1 MNAMNSKNVKLLLLL
16 SMVGLSSVLLTSC
29 KEELF
34 ATVTFTETGSDL
46 GGDVTGDGGSR
57 TQSFKWNNSLQTV
70 DWNMDIT
77 ASSGGSFNLSIADA
91 DGNNVLNQTL
101 VVGQGDDSKSGV
113 SNSGTAGEWTVTVTL
128 TDFNGDGSFSI
139 SPGN

>member
-1 MNAMNSKNVKLLLLL
+1 MNAMKSKNVKLLLLL
-16 SMVGLSSVLLTSC
+16 SIVGLSSVLLTSC

-57 TQSFKWNNSLQTV
+57 TQSYKWNNS
-70 DWNMDIT
+70 
-77 ASSGGSFNLSIADA
+77 LSIADA